1 MSSTSQSSTL
11 DLKRAEKLKRELSEF
26 VTDGPLKQEYED
38 QLKLFFSFS
47 DQQDEGETD
56 SVLDYFLFDWVDENG
71 DGAIEHF
78 LASRPDL
85 NEDDEEVLVDW
96 TDSVNTVFEIKSL
109 GKNSLRLR
117 EVDTGDD
124 FQVVTLKPLDE
135 TPFKRGQFIA
145 ARLLP
150 LDDQFIFSGLQ
161 FIMPDREAAMEAL
174 EMRRA
179 LDSLYSPE
187 ALESAQQEQVKAFCE
202 LFGCDELSVTPGELN
217 ATLGKFQRYLFAERR
232 DPETGKTPAEKFR
245 EEFGRDLNVPEM
257 PPLPQIAGVGEVTI
271 LCDDFDGIVLL
282 PDYGR
287 FKHVFEMD
295 EPESE
300 VSDWEELVWNY
311 IKDPEVPI
319 VAFERVAERDSN
331 RVERVLRRLLGDE
344 DFSVEHLYAVLLHY
358 KQPVE
363 GLEDLSDDQQLWDL
377 FNGNIEAEQERPKT
391 PAVRKS
397 QTRSAGKAK
406 TATAK
411 KTPNQKA
418 TAQKRTTAQKRAT
431 AQKRTV
437 AQKRGAAKKS
447 AASKTGSKARAKAPV
462 RKITARKAS
471 ASKTGAT
478 KTSATKASKRAP
490 AKKR

>member
-1 MSSTSQSSTL
+1 MTSTSQSSTP
-11 DLKRAEKLKRELSEF
+11 DLRGAEELKRELSEF
-26 VTDGPLKQEYED
+26 VTSGPLKQEYED

-47 DQQDEGETD
+47 DQEDERETD

-85 NEDDEEVLVDW
+85 SEDDQETLVDW

-109 GKNSLRLR
+109 GKNSLQLR
-117 EVDTGDD
+117 ELDTGDV
-124 FQVVTLKPLDE
+124 FPVVTLKALDE

-150 LDDQFIFSGLQ
+150 LDDKFIFSGLQ

-202 LFGCDELSVTPGELN
+202 LFGCDELSVPPAELN
-217 ATLGKFQRYLFAERR
+217 STLGKFQRYLFEDRR
-232 DPETGKTPAEKFR
+232 DPETGKTPAEKFH
-245 EEFGRDLNVPEM
+245 EEFGRELSVPDM
-257 PPLPQIAGVGEVTI
+257 PPLPEISGAGEVTI

-282 PDYGR
+282 PDYKNFQR
-287 FKHVFEMD
+287 VFELD

-300 VSDWEELVWNY
+300 IPDWQDLVWNY
-311 IKDPEVPI
+311 IKDPELPI

-331 RVERVLRRLLGDE
+331 RVERVLRRLLDDE

-363 GLEDLSDDQQLWDL
+363 GLEELSDDQQLWDL
-377 FNGNIEAEQERPKT
+377 FNGNTEPEQGRAKAPTAPK
-391 PAVRKS
+391 KS
-397 QTRSAGKAK
+397 RATGKSK
-406 TATAK
+406 S
-411 KTPNQKA
+411 A
-418 TAQKRTTAQKRAT
+418 TAQKRASAH
-431 AQKRTV
+431 
-437 AQKRGAAKKS
+437 KRGPAKKS
-447 AASKTGSKARAKAPV
+447 APKKTAAKKPVAKKSVAKKSVAKKPVAKKPVAKKPVAKKSATSKTGGKKSTGLAG
-462 RKITARKAS
+462 
-471 ASKTGAT
+471 ASK
-478 KTSATKASKRAP
+478 SRKRAP

>member
-1 MSSTSQSSTL
+1 MTSTSQSSTP
-11 DLKRAEKLKRELSEF
+11 DLMGAENLKRELSDF
-26 VTDGPLKQEYED
+26 VTGGPLKQEYEE

-47 DQQDEGETD
+47 DKEDEGETD

-85 NEDDEEVLVDW
+85 SEDDLETLVDW

-109 GKNSLRLR
+109 GENSLLLR
-117 EVDTGDD
+117 EMDTGDE
-124 FQVVTLKPLDE
+124 FPVVTLKALDA

-150 LDDQFIFSGLQ
+150 LDDKFIFSGLQ

-202 LFGCDELSVTPGELN
+202 LFGCDQLSVPPAELN
-217 ATLGKFQRYLFAERR
+217 STLGKFQRYLFEDRR

-245 EEFGRDLNVPEM
+245 EEFGRDLSVPDM
-257 PPLPQIAGVGEVTI
+257 PPLPEISGAGEVTI

-282 PDYGR
+282 PDYKNFQR
-287 FKHVFEMD
+287 VFELA

-300 VSDWEELVWNY
+300 IPNWQELIWNY
-311 IKDPEVPI
+311 IKDPELPI

-331 RVERVLRRLLGDE
+331 RVERVLRRLLDDE

-363 GLEDLSDDQQLWDL
+363 GLEELSDDQQLWDL
-377 FNGNIEAEQERPKT
+377 FNGNAEEEENRAKASAAPK
-391 PAVRKS
+391 KS
-397 QTRSAGKAK
+397 RTAAK
-406 TATAK
+406 TK
-411 KTPNQKA
+411 SA
-418 TAQKRTTAQKRAT
+418 TAQKKAAASKRSP
-431 AQKRTV
+431 
-437 AQKRGAAKKS
+437 AKKS
-447 AASKTGSKARAKAPV
+447 AAKKIAAKKPVAKASV
-462 RKITARKAS
+462 AKKAA
-471 ASKTGAT
+471 ASKTGG
-478 KTSATKASKRAP
+478 KTKAVATTARKKGAGKAAASKSRKRAP
-490 AKKR
+490 ARKR

>member
-1 MSSTSQSSTL
+1 MSSTSQASTV
-11 DLKRAEKLKRELSEF
+11 DLKRAEKLKHELSEF

-71 DGAIEHF
+71 DGVIEHF
-78 LASRPDL
+78 LASRTDL

-117 EVDTGDD
+117 EMDTGDD

-150 LDDQFIFSGLQ
+150 LEDQFIFSGLQ
-161 FIMPDREAAMEAL
+161 FIMPDRAAAMEAL

-179 LDSLYSPE
+179 LDTLYSPE
-187 ALESAQQEQVKAFCE
+187 ALESARQEQVKAFCE
-202 LFGCDELSVTPGELN
+202 LFGCNELSVPTGELN
-217 ATLGKFQRYLFAERR
+217 STLGKFQRYLFAERR
-232 DPETGKTPAEKFR
+232 DPETGKTPAEKFQ
-245 EEFGRDLNVPEM
+245 EEFGRELNVPEM
-257 PPLPQIAGVGEVTI
+257 PPLPEIAGAREVTI

-282 PDYGR
+282 PEYGM
-287 FKHVFEMD
+287 FKRVFETD
-295 EPESE
+295 EPESD
-300 VSDWEELVWNY
+300 VPNWEDLVWNY
-311 IKDPEVPI
+311 IKNPEVPI

-331 RVERVLRRLLGDE
+331 SVERVLRRLLGDD

-377 FNGNIEAEQERPKT
+377 FNGNVEAEQERTKT
-391 PAVRKS
+391 PAARKS
-397 QTRSAGKAK
+397 QSKSSGKAK

-411 KTPNQKA
+411 KKA
-418 TAQKRTTAQKRAT
+418 GTKAATQKRTATQKRAT
-431 AQKRTV
+431 AQKRTA
-437 AQKRGAAKKS
+437 AQKKAPSKKRGAAKK
-447 AASKTGSKARAKAPV
+447 AAAPKARSKVRTAAAGKA
-462 RKITARKAS
+462 TARKA
-471 ASKTGAT
+471 GA
-478 KTSATKASKRAP
+478 AKANKRAP

>member
-1 MSSTSQSSTL
+1 MTSTSQSSTP
-11 DLKRAEKLKRELSEF
+11 DLRGAEELKRELSEF
-26 VTDGPLKQEYED
+26 VTSGPLKQEYEE

-47 DQQDEGETD
+47 DQEDEGETD
-56 SVLDYFLFDWVDENG
+56 SVLDYFLFDWVDEQG

-85 NEDDEEVLVDW
+85 SEDDQETLVDW

-109 GKNSLRLR
+109 GKNSIQLR
-117 EVDTGDD
+117 EMDTGDE
-124 FQVVTLKPLDE
+124 FPVVTLKALDE

-150 LDDQFIFSGLQ
+150 LDDKFIFSGLQ

-202 LFGCDELSVTPGELN
+202 LFGCDELSVPPAELN
-217 ATLGKFQRYLFAERR
+217 STLGKFQRYLFEDRR
-232 DPETGKTPAEKFR
+232 DPETGKTPAEKFH
-245 EEFGRDLNVPEM
+245 EEFGRELTVPEM
-257 PPLPQIAGVGEVTI
+257 PPLPEISGAGEVTI

-282 PDYGR
+282 PDYKNFQR
-287 FKHVFEMD
+287 VFELD

-300 VSDWEELVWNY
+300 IPNWQDLVWNY
-311 IKDPEVPI
+311 IKDPELPI

-331 RVERVLRRLLGDE
+331 RVERVLRRLLDDE

-377 FNGNIEAEQERPKT
+377 FNGNAEPEQKRAKDT
-391 PAVRKS
+391 AAAKKS
-397 QTRSAGKAK
+397 RTAGKSKA
-406 TATAK
+406 
-411 KTPNQKA
+411 A
-418 TAQKRTTAQKRAT
+418 TAQKQASAS
-431 AQKRTV
+431 
-437 AQKRGAAKKS
+437 KRGPAKKSAAKKS
-447 AASKTGSKARAKAPV
+447 AAKKSAAKKPAAKKPGASKLGGKAKAG
-462 RKITARKAS
+462 ARI
-471 ASKTGAT
+471 ASKKSAGKAGAS
-478 KTSATKASKRAP
+478 KSRKRAP
-490 AKKR
+490 SKKR

>member
-1 MSSTSQSSTL
+1 MSSTSQSSTS

-47 DQQDEGETD
+47 DQQDERETD
-56 SVLDYFLFDWVDENG
+56 SVLDYFLFEWVDENG
-71 DGAIEHF
+71 DGVIEHF
-78 LASRPDL
+78 LAARKDL

-109 GKNSLRLR
+109 GKNSLKLR
-117 EVDTGDD
+117 EMDTGDD

-150 LDDQFIFSGLQ
+150 LDEQFIFSGLQ

-202 LFGCDELSVTPGELN
+202 LFGCEELSVPAGELN
-217 ATLGKFQRYLFAERR
+217 ATLGKFQRYLFSERR
-232 DPETGKTPAEKFR
+232 DPETGKTPAEKFQ
-245 EEFGRDLNVPEM
+245 EEFGRELNVPEM

-282 PDYGR
+282 PDYGI
-287 FKHVFEMD
+287 FKRIFEMD

-300 VSDWEELVWNY
+300 IPNWEELVWNY
-311 IKDPEVPI
+311 IKSPEVPI

-331 RVERVLRRLLGDE
+331 GVEKVLRRLLGDD

-363 GLEDLSDDQQLWDL
+363 GLEELSDDQQLWDL
-377 FNGNIEAEQERPKT
+377 FNGNIEAEQERPNT
-391 PAVRKS
+391 PAARKS
-397 QTRSAGKAK
+397 QTKSAGKAK
-406 TATAK
+406 TAKAK
-411 KTPNQKA
+411 KKPVPK
-418 TAQKRTTAQKRAT
+418 AT

-437 AQKRGAAKKS
+437 AHKRGAAKK
-447 AASKTGSKARAKAPV
+447 ASKTAGKAR
-462 RKITARKAS
+462 TAT
-471 ASKTGAT
+471 ASKTTTQKTGA
-478 KTSATKASKRAP
+478 AKASKRAP

>member
-1 MSSTSQSSTL
+1 MTSTSQSSSP
-11 DLKRAEKLKRELSEF
+11 DLKGAENLKRELSEF
-26 VTDGPLKQEYED
+26 VTGGPLKQEYED

-47 DQQDEGETD
+47 DQEDERETD

-85 NEDDEEVLVDW
+85 SEDDQETLVDW

-109 GKNSLRLR
+109 SKNSLKLR
-117 EVDTGDD
+117 EMGTGDE
-124 FQVVTLKPLDE
+124 FPVVTLKTLDE

-150 LDDQFIFSGLQ
+150 LNDKFIFSGLQ

-202 LFGCDELSVTPGELN
+202 LFGCDELSVPPAELN
-217 ATLGKFQRYLFAERR
+217 STLGKFQRYLFEDRR
-232 DPETGKTPAEKFR
+232 DPETGKTPAEKFH
-245 EEFGRDLNVPEM
+245 EDFGRELTVPEM
-257 PPLPQIAGVGEVTI
+257 PPIPEIAGAGEVTI

-282 PDYGR
+282 PDYKNFQR
-287 FKHVFEMD
+287 VFELD

-300 VSDWEELVWNY
+300 IPNWQDLVWNY
-311 IKDPEVPI
+311 IKDPELPI

-331 RVERVLRRLLGDE
+331 RVERVLRRLLDDN

-363 GLEDLSDDQQLWDL
+363 GLENLSDDEQLWDL
-377 FNGNIEAEQERPKT
+377 FNGNTEPEQSRAKT
-391 PAVRKS
+391 PA
-397 QTRSAGKAK
+397 A
-406 TATAK
+406 AK
-411 KTPNQKA
+411 KPRAGGKSKVA
-418 TAQKRTTAQKRAT
+418 TAQKKAT
-431 AQKRTV
+431 ASKSGPAKKV
-437 AQKRGAAKKS
+437 AAKKS
-447 AASKTGSKARAKAPV
+447 AAKK
-462 RKITARKAS
+462 S
-471 ASKTGAT
+471 ASK
-478 KTSATKASKRAP
+478 KSAVKKPAAGKKVSGKAGASKSRKRTP

>member
-1 MSSTSQSSTL
+1 MSSTSRSATV

-56 SVLDYFLFDWVDENG
+56 SVLDYFLFEWVDENG
-71 DGAIEHF
+71 DGVIEHF
-78 LASRPDL
+78 LASRTDL
-85 NEDDEEVLVDW
+85 DEDDEEVLVDW
-96 TDSVNTVFEIKSL
+96 TDSVNTVFEIRSM

-117 EVDTGDD
+117 EMDTGDD
-124 FQVVTLKPLDE
+124 FQVVTLKPLGE

-150 LDDQFIFSGLQ
+150 LEDQFIFSGLQ
-161 FIMPDREAAMEAL
+161 FIMPDRAAAMEAL

-179 LDSLYSPE
+179 LDTLYSPE

-202 LFGCDELSVTPGELN
+202 LFGCDELSVQTSELN
-217 ATLGKFQRYLFAERR
+217 STLGKFQRYLFAERR

-245 EEFGRDLNVPEM
+245 EEFGRELTVPEM
-257 PPLPQIAGVGEVTI
+257 PPLPEIAGVGEVTI

-282 PDYGR
+282 PDYSM
-287 FKHVFEMD
+287 FKRVFETE
-295 EPESE
+295 EPESD
-300 VSDWEELVWNY
+300 VPNWEDLVWNY
-311 IKDPEVPI
+311 IKNPEVPI

-331 RVERVLRRLLGDE
+331 RVERVLRRLLGDD

-391 PAVRKS
+391 PAARKS
-397 QTRSAGKAK
+397 QSKSSGKAK
-406 TATAK
+406 TAAAK
-411 KTPNQKA
+411 KKPGPKA
-418 TAQKRTTAQKRAT
+418 TAQQRTAAKKKAPS
-431 AQKRTV
+431 K
-437 AQKRGAAKKS
+437 KRGAAKK
-447 AASKTGSKARAKAPV
+447 AAAPKARSKAKTAAARKAP
-462 RKITARKAS
+462 ARKAS
-471 ASKTGAT
+471 AA
-478 KTSATKASKRAP
+478 KAGKRAP